1 MKYKEV
7 ILCIGIPASGK
18 STWSSE
24 YVKKNP
30 NYIRVN
36 RDDYRIMLKDQAVC
50 KPNVENYITKCVNN
64 DILTGLHAGFN
75 VIVDQTN
82 CKAKYIEELC
92 DLVKHF
98 AVVKYRIFD
107 ISIDKAIERDKN
119 RKYIVGEAVI
129 KRMHKN
135 YVDLMDS
142 FDFTERKPVPIIIKE
157 RVNTGKLPEAIICD
171 LDTTLAFN
179 NGKRSFYDDNCIT
192 DELSEILKEHILFQ
206 KASGRAII
214 ILSGRDMN
222 ALESTT
228 MWLDHH
234 KVPYDHIYL
243 RTVNDGRKDHIVKRE
258 IYETHIKDNF
268 FVHVVYDDR
277 KSVVDMWRKLGL
289 KCFQV
294 EPSDY

>member
-18 STWSSE
+18 STWSME

-36 RDDYRIMLKDQAVC
+36 RDDYRIMLKDQPVC
-50 KPNVENYITKCVNN
+50 EPKVENYITKCVNN
-64 DILTGLHAGFN
+64 DILTGLHSGFN

-98 AVVKYRIFD
+98 AIVKYRIFD

-119 RKYIVGEAVI
+119 RKYMVGEVVI
-129 KRMHKN
+129 RRMHKN

-142 FDFTERKPVPIIIKE
+142 FDFTERRPVPLIIKE
-157 RVNTGKLPEAIICD
+157 RVNTDKLPEAVICD
-171 LDTTLAFN
+171 LDGTIAFN

-192 DELSEILKEHILFQ
+192 DDLSETVLEQLLFH
-206 KASGRAII
+206 KALQRTII
-214 ILSGRDMN
+214 IMSGRDMN

-228 MWLDHH
+228 MWLNHH

-243 RTVNDGRKDHIVKRE
+243 RAVNDGRKDHIVKE
-258 IYETHIKDNF
+258 ELYNTFVKDKF
-268 FVHVVYDDR
+268 FVKLVYEDR
-277 KSVVDMWRKLGL
+277 ESVVEMWRGLGL
-289 KCFQV
+289 KCFQA
-294 EPSDY
+294 DYGKY